1 MEREEEPQV
10 KEKENSKTPDV
21 KVPNKSETKR
31 YSEIFRD
38 FDNFE
43 LSLVNSTVE
52 EMFPDPD
59 SQSIAETVS
68 TETTDNTELDH
79 VTCEDVY
86 PPDGDDK
93 DGGLSAQ
100 EADLALCRCEGGV
113 ELALQYA
120 KMWCRYAKDLL
131 AWMEKRISLEQEFA
145 KNIIKAAETA
155 KSCVAQQDMM
165 PLQYIYTMA
174 LEYDVKT
181 SQSTKQTS
189 ELLQR
194 RCYQALAAK
203 KNEIDKW
210 RKEFKEEWSKEQKRM
225 NEAVAALKKARQ
237 QYLQRSEDLEKTK
250 AVTAKAGDELTAG
263 HKTVDKRR
271 KSRDDAQSKVME
283 AEMQYRQCVCE
294 AQDHQDELERVKEK
308 IIVHTRKL
316 ICQGDTVLKE
326 ATVNMFY
333 FQRQQTEPVP
343 QGYHNLEVTCRPCEP
358 GEPYLLYIFR
368 KRSQEQPL
376 QTFTFQEFVPQNKSG
391 RRKTINPISSLQD
404 SFSLPEESL
413 VKRKGYSDSE
423 SIGGSLESLSS
434 PAHGNRRLPKAPS
447 TGTMSSD
454 DLDERDMGT
463 VLEGDYVDSIPE
475 GNGAVGKVRTTSRA
489 ALTHRLRKMKSKM
502 VKCKQCDN
510 YIVVSGIECE
520 ECGVAVH
527 RKCLEVLQHECE
539 NRKGILF
546 GVGFSLLPRDRPD
559 EVPFVVQLC
568 TAEIESRALSLQ
580 GVYRISG
587 SKPRIQKLCQVFETQ
602 RDQVDLSDLSP
613 HDVTSVLK
621 HFFKELPE
629 PLLTF
634 DLYNDFI
641 GVGKEIQRL
650 SEKEATAETPG
661 IVEDLRYN
669 LRDLLERLPP
679 YSYYTLQHMMRHL
692 HRVSE
697 NYEEN
702 KMSPSNLGIVF
713 GPTLLR
719 PLVSVDVSMVAL
731 LETTY
736 QALLVEFL
744 ITHHQHIFDAPPP
757 PVPTAPLPDT
767 PPRATCSGGA
777 QETVVA
783 ADPGSQGPPAGGAS
797 SRERPRSLETR
808 TIKRDSS
815 EGYISDKSSSNEA
828 VDQLSPEANERAV
841 VAVRGA
847 STEAAALGDLVGDPE
862 PGDSTSVGTQLW
874 SHFSRQPVK
883 YQRQPTPGLRRSAGT
898 TRAGQLGEE
907 EEEDEEEEERRRN
920 QSRSAGSS
928 RSPSLDPGS
937 QRRRSLRLELPPT
950 AHHLLNQPGGHA
962 PLSQTEREKTRPYEV
977 PQGRLRAGTVVVEP
991 STAATTAV
999 EAEANPTP
1007 STGAQEAGL
1016 RSRSATLSQ
1025 LNMNQSNNRQGW
1037 VGERR
1042 RQGGEEGLSGPARK
1056 ILSGLKLRR
1065 SHSGLQQHF
1074 V

>member
-1 MEREEEPQV
+1 MEREEEPHV
-10 KEKENSKTPDV
+10 KEKEHSKTPDV

-79 VTCEDVY
+79 LTCEDVY

-145 KNIIKAAETA
+145 KNIVKAAETA
-155 KSCVAQQDMM
+155 KSCVTQQDMM

-174 LEYDVKT
+174 LEHDVKT

-189 ELLQR
+189 ELLQQ
-194 RCYQALAAK
+194 RCYQALASK

-210 RKEFKEEWSKEQKRM
+210 RREFKEQWSREQRRM
-225 NEAVAALKKARQ
+225 NEVVAALKKARQ

-263 HKTVDKRR
+263 HKTLDKRR
-271 KSRDDAQSKVME
+271 KSRDDAQSKVIE

-294 AQDHQDELERVKEK
+294 AQDHQDKLESLKEK

-343 QGYHNLEVTCRPCEP
+343 LGYHNLELTCRPCEP

-391 RRKTINPISSLQD
+391 RRKTSNPSSLQD
-404 SFSLPEESL
+404 SSLPEESL

-454 DLDERDMGT
+454 DLDERDIGT
-463 VLEGDYVDSIPE
+463 VLEGDCVDSTPE
-475 GNGAVGKVRTTSRA
+475 GNGTAGKVRTTSRA

-510 YIVVSGIECE
+510 YIVVNGIECE
-520 ECGVAVH
+520 ECGMAVH

-539 NRKGILF
+539 NRKGVLF
-546 GVGFSLLPRDRPD
+546 GVGFSLLPRHRPD
-559 EVPFVVQLC
+559 EVPFVVQRC
-568 TAEIESRALSLQ
+568 TAEIESRALTLQ

-602 RDQVDLSDLSP
+602 KDQVDLSDLSP

-641 GVGKEIQRL
+641 WVGKEIQRL
-650 SEKEATAETPG
+650 SEREATAETPE
-661 IVEDLRYN
+661 IVEDLTYS
-669 LRDLLERLPP
+669 LRDLLGRLPP
-679 YSYYTLQHMMRHL
+679 YRYYTLQHMMCHL

-736 QALLVEFL
+736 QSLLVEFL

-757 PVPTAPLPDT
+757 APTTPLPDT

-777 QETVVA
+777 QKTVTG
-783 ADPGSQGPPAGGAS
+783 ADPGSQDPPAGGAL

-808 TIKRDSS
+808 TIKRDLN

-847 STEAAALGDLVGDPE
+847 SAEAAALGDLVWGP
-862 PGDSTSVGTQLW
+862 DSPSVGTQPQ

-898 TRAGQLGEE
+898 TRAGLLGEE
-907 EEEDEEEEERRRN
+907 EDEEEEDEEEERRRN
-920 QSRSAGSS
+920 QSKSEDSS
-928 RSPSLDPGS
+928 RSPSPDPGS
-937 QRRRSLRLELPPT
+937 QRRRSLRLELHPETT
-950 AHHLLNQPGGHA
+950 AYHLLSQAGGHA
-962 PLSQTEREKTRPYEV
+962 PENQTEREKTRPYEV

-991 STAATTAV
+991 SIAATAV
-999 EAEANPTP
+999 ATP
-1007 STGAQEAGL
+1007 STGTQEAWL
-1016 RSRSATLSQ
+1016 RSRLATLSQ
-1025 LNMNQSNNRQGW
+1025 LNVNQSNNSQGW
-1037 VGERR
+1037 LGERR
-1042 RQGGEEGLSGPARK
+1042 RQGGEEGLSGPAQR

-1065 SHSGLQQHF
+1065 SPSGLQQHF